1 MHLKST
7 AQSYSAVTKILHW
20 LMAILVVTCWM
31 LGVLTNDALKVSSR
45 TVTLFVHIA
54 VGLAL
59 LDVLVLRA
67 LWRAM
72 SSPPPAERPIFGIW
86 PRVGRLMHY
95 LLYAMLL
102 MVPVTGILLQF
113 SVGKGLPLYGVAE
126 IPSPLAFDAT
136 FAIIMTEVHELSAH
150 SLMILAAIHALAVLV
165 HHYVFRDRT
174 LVRMLPRSNGS

>member
-7 AQSYSAVTKILHW
+7 DQSYSAVTKFLHW
-20 LMAILVVTCWM
+20 LMAVLVVTCWV
-31 LGVLTNDALKVSSR
+31 LGVLTDDVLKVSSR
-45 TVTLFVHIA
+45 TVILFVHVA

-72 SSPPPAERPIFGIW
+72 SSPPPAERPVFGIW

-95 LLYAMLL
+95 VLYAMLL

-113 SVGKGLPLYGVAE
+113 SFGRGLPLYGIAE
-126 IPSPLAFDAT
+126 IPSLLTFNATLAS
-136 FAIIMTEVHELSAH
+136 IMTEVHKFSGHA
-150 SLMILAAIHALAVLV
+150 LMILAAAHALAALV